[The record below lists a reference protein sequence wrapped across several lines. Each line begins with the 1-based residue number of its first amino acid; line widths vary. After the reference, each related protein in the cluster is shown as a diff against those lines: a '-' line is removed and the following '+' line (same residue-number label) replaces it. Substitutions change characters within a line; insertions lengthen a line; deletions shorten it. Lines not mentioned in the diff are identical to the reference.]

1 MERTNPLITD
11 RQVSVCWFRRDLR
24 LEDNHALYRA
34 LVSGTLVLP
43 IFIFDKQILDQLD
56 NPNDRRV
63 DFIFGALSR
72 INRELAERWQSGV
85 QIYYGSPVEVFEQLI
100 ATYSIKAVYCN
111 EDYEPYALERDQEV
125 RRLLETRGVAFHSV
139 KDQVIFHREEI
150 TKQDGS
156 PYTVYTPYSR
166 MWLAHFRAKAVE
178 SYPSERH
185 LDRLL
190 RYIPDH
196 FMLDRIGFN
205 FTGTIFTP
213 PVVDTSLIA
222 HYDETRNLPGL
233 EKGVSRLSV
242 HLRFGTLSIRSLV
255 KVAEEWNE
263 TYLKELIWREFFM
276 QILYHFPHVER
287 RSFKSKY
294 DRIQWDNNE
303 DWFAR
308 WCEGTTGYPMVDAG
322 MRELNET
329 GFMHNRV
336 RMVTASFLT
345 KHLLIDW
352 RWGEAYFASK
362 LLDYD
367 LSANNGNWQWVSG
380 SGCDAAPYFRIFNPE
395 EQQKKFDPRRE
406 YIRRWVPEVETDR
419 YPKPMVDHKEA
430 RQRTLERFKQ
440 ALNHEN

>member
-1 MERTNPLITD
+1 
-11 RQVSVCWFRRDLR
+11 
-24 LEDNHALYRA
+24 
-34 LVSGTLVLP
+34 
-43 IFIFDKQILDQLD
+43 
-56 NPNDRRV
+56 
-63 DFIFGALSR
+63 
-72 INRELAERWQSGV
+72 
-85 QIYYGSPVEVFEQLI
+85 
-100 ATYSIKAVYCN
+100 
-111 EDYEPYALERDQEV
+111 
-125 RRLLETRGVAFHSV
+125 
-139 KDQVIFHREEI
+139 
-150 TKQDGS
+150 
-156 PYTVYTPYSR
+156 

-190 RYIPDH
+190 RFTPDH
-196 FMLDRIGFN
+196 FTLDRIGFN
-205 FTGTIFTP
+205 FTGTIFTL
-213 PVVDTSLIA
+213 PVVDRSLIA
-222 HYDETRNLPGL
+222 HYDETRNLPGV
-233 EKGVSRLSV
+233 ERGVSRLSV

-276 QILYHFPHVER
+276 QILYHFPYVEK

-294 DRIQWDNNE
+294 DLIRWDNNE
-303 DWFAR
+303 EWFAR

-345 KHLLIDW
+345 KHLLVDW

-395 EQQKKFDPRRE
+395 EQQKKFDPRWD
-406 YIRRWVPEVETDR
+406 YIRRWVPEVETNR

-430 RQRTLERFKQ
+430 RQQTLERFKE
-440 ALNHEN
+440 ALNHED